1 MDETL
6 FATLLPKLECMVM
19 ERTDSGEYV
28 PRTAAPHW
36 FIDAARTSAGD
47 GPATLDGALP
57 FLDHLRTEA
66 DRYWWSGEEGVMT
79 GEPFAIRGA
88 ETDYLVRAR
97 VLTLDRRK
105 LLVLERLTGAA
116 DSRPVLQTAR
126 EHQLEYERTKARVS
140 DVLAP
145 IDAISRL
152 AGQWLEADSSPASQ
166 ATAREVMRAAEQAR
180 ATLGRLG
187 D

>member
-1 MDETL
+1 MDETFFAAL
-6 FATLLPKLECMVM
+6 FPKLECIVL

-28 PRTAAPHW
+28 PRTAAPRW
-36 FIDAARTSAGD
+36 FVDAARTSAGD
-47 GPATLDGALP
+47 GPATLGGTLP

-66 DRYWWSGEEGVMT
+66 DRFWWSGEEGVMT
-79 GEPFAIRGA
+79 GEPFAIPGA
-88 ETDYLVRAR
+88 DADYLVRAR

-140 DVLAP
+140 DLLAP